1 MEKTLVIHP
10 DDRSTDFLKPIYENL
25 EGDVNVITDGYYKD
39 SIRVFIDQ
47 ADRVIMLGH
56 GSPNGLFNV
65 GKFYGCNN
73 GYIVDETM
81 IASLGNKPNNMYIW
95 CNADKFVNRF
105 YLKGF
110 YSGMF
115 ISEYGEATYCNTPTN
130 PGDVEK
136 SNDLFSTIIGK
147 NIMLEAK
154 ELCDKAKSEYYLSE
168 NKVAEYNNQRLY
180 YK

>member
-25 EGDVNVITDGYYKD
+25 EGDVNIVTGGYYK
-39 SIRVFIDQ
+39 STIRAFIDQ
-47 ADRVIMLGH
+47 ADRIIMLGH
-56 GSPNGLFNV
+56 GSPGGLFSV
-65 GKFYGCNN
+65 GKFYGSE

-81 IASLGNKPNNMYIW
+81 VASLGNKPNNMYIW

-105 YLKGF
+105 HLKGF

-115 ISEYGEATYCNTPTN
+115 ISEYSEAAYCNTPAN

-136 SNDLFSTIIGK
+136 SNDLFSAIVGR

-154 ELCDKAKSEYYLSE
+154 ELCDKAKLEYYLSE

>member
-1 MEKTLVIHP
+1 MRTLVIHP
-10 DDRSTDFLKPIYENL
+10 KDRSTDFLKPIYESI
-25 EGDVNVITDGYYKD
+25 EGDVHVITSLYYKD
-39 SIRVFIDQ
+39 TVRALIDQ
-47 ADRVIMLGH
+47 SDRIIMLGH
-56 GSPNGLFNV
+56 GSPAGLFAV
-65 GKFYGCNN
+65 GQFEDCSN
-73 GYIVDETM
+73 GMIIDETM
-81 IASLGNKPNNMYIW
+81 VASLGNKPNNMFIW

-105 YLKGF
+105 HLKGF

-115 ISEYGEATYCNTPTN
+115 ISEYGEATYCNTPAN

-136 SNDLFSTIIGK
+136 SNDLFSAIVGR

-154 ELCDKAKSEYYLSE
+154 ELCDKAKLEYYLSD